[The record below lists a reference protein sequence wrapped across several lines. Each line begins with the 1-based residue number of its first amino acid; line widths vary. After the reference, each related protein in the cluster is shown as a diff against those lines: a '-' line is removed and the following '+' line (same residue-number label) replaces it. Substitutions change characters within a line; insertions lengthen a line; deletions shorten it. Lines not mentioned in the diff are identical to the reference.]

1 MATFTRGDTAPDL
14 TGTCNS
20 VAAGVTTPAN
30 LTGATATLHIARPN
44 GTVLTV
50 TASIVSPTAGTW
62 AYTWVTGDLSVTGVH
77 NLEVQ
82 VTYSN
87 GRVQTFGPQS
97 FEVTDQ
103 LA

>member
-14 TGTCNS
+14 TGTCSS
-20 VAAGVTTPAN
+20 VANGVSTPAN
-30 LTGATATLHIARPN
+30 LTGATLELHITRPN
-44 GTVLTV
+44 GTILTV
-50 TASIVSPTAGTW
+50 VGSIVSATAGTW
-62 AYTWVTGDLSVTGVH
+62 AYTWVAGDLSIAGVH
-77 NLEVQ
+77 NCEVQ

-97 FEVTDQ
+97 FLVTDQ